1 MDARFVTSAFQQK
14 QYPPA
19 DRPEIA
25 IAGRSNV
32 GKSSLINTLVQHRNL
47 AKTSG
52 RPGRTQSINFFLV
65 NAAMYLVD
73 LPGYGYARVP
83 IKVKASWKQMVEAY
97 LTTRPN
103 LKGVVVILD
112 IRRELSPGDND
123 LLAWLKHHKVTVI
136 LALTKA
142 DKISRQQAKTQAGRI
157 FQACSSYSPLGPVLF
172 SSKTRAGRGELWEH
186 IGRAAGVTIA
196 GLPAHRS

>member
-1 MDARFVTSAFQQK
+1 MDARFITSAFRQE
-14 QYPPA
+14 QYPAP

-32 GKSSLINTLVQHRNL
+32 GKSSLINTLVRRGNL
-47 AKTSG
+47 ARTSS
-52 RPGRTQSINFFLV
+52 RPGRTQSLNFFLV
-65 NAAMYLVD
+65 NAAIYLVD

-97 LTTRPN
+97 LKTRPN
-103 LKGVVVILD
+103 LKAVVVILD
-112 IRRELSPGDND
+112 VRRDLSLGDGD
-123 LLAWLKHHKVTVI
+123 LLQWLKHHNVTAI

-157 FQACSSYSPLGPVLF
+157 LQACRAYTPMGPVLF
-172 SSKTRAGRGELWEH
+172 SSKTREGREELWEC
-186 IGRAAGVTIA
+186 IGRTAGLTIA
-196 GLPAHRS
+196 GLPGHRP